1 MKDKRFLT
9 VVAIILCLTLIL
21 GNGFPSLASDD
32 KGEGTAPA
40 SLPAV
45 TDTPEPAGTP
55 GVPETEKAAGTPEVS
70 ETAEPAGTPGVPET
84 EIPAGTPEAPEGEK
98 AAGTPEMSETAETE
112 APEPSQS
119 PAAAGETDTGDEAS
133 AAPSPTPSLP
143 PAGLDEQADIP
154 AAGEA
159 KEDLQGFEADY
170 TDEDVSI
177 EVTALPGV
185 LPKDA
190 VLKVVP
196 IIWQEIPEETEADE
210 RSRLEEI
217 NSKYDLTLSKL
228 EESVADQQ
236 DTIIVGFK
244 AYDISFYTIDGETGE
259 ESKVEPEG
267 DVSVKMNFSTPIVP
281 EEGAESGDAEDP
293 DNPENPE
300 NAGNPE
306 NPANQIAP
314 LALYENEVLPEIR
327 PAVKH
332 LKEDENADGGVS
344 IVDITE
350 QSAVGVEDGG
360 AITDV
365 AFVSDSF
372 SVFAAALLASGVQP
386 AAAGY
391 KNFSN
396 LKFYNYKD
404 INNSKRE
411 EIDEYYDNSTP
422 SLRFL
427 QGQTLSNLEEIANA
441 LVNDGNTAFGDG
453 LIGPYGELKA
463 VTTKN
468 GTRVQQ
474 LRYVRT
480 GGSYKFQYSTNGSTW
495 SSLSASDSDGRLYFY
510 FQLPDRIDTGSGD
523 ERPLP
528 GYEPVEH
535 NKRIDYLGD
544 GNPNP
549 DTRLADEDSYRL
561 YLDILGIPKQE
572 AEPVDVVLLLD
583 RSGSMENNKMDDGRS
598 RLKHLQD
605 AAKAA
610 VNTFMTE
617 GRNNPNRMS
626 IITFSNTAKEY
637 VSFTETSLQNK
648 DTLCQIID
656 GEYRGKNIWENKSG
670 TNYQSGLRE
679 AKRVI
684 DEDQSGR
691 KKYVIFVT
699 DGQPTFYYGPDGT
712 TVHGPGND
720 WDDQTKYWSK
730 YAAAQITGISG
741 FYSVGI
747 GDSGY
752 KTYLTELANLV
763 GANERMYLSG
773 NNTTQLEET
782 FSAIVSSITKQIS
795 HVSITDTLSG
805 YVDFVKTTGNRPQAT
820 RESIGLV
827 VTKQGPE
834 DPRPETLDP
843 DLYRIEI
850 NAKTI
855 NLYFDEDYFLESGT
869 RYTMSFNVKLTQLA
883 YETPLKDTGD
893 PDTDYDLINPVSS
906 GRLGLYSNTTAQ
918 IHYRETIRT
927 DQGYTYQYMTEDYQR
942 PVVAADEGKF
952 RVQKYIDN
960 YREDLA
966 DDEFMIQ
973 ILGPAENPVR
983 MGAVLQAVN
992 GKGTASPV
1000 IKVSK
1005 ATKFQITETV
1015 PQEYEKSS
1023 TYLVVKDAKTNREV
1037 TGRISG
1043 DGSYVTVQPGDDL
1056 IVEVHNSFEH
1066 TGYFHNT
1073 DSVFNLFKA
1082 YRGKS

>member
-1 MKDKRFLT
+1 MKDKRFIT

-21 GNGFPSLASDD
+21 GNGFPSLASDE
-32 KGEGTAPA
+32 KGEGTQTEGQTAEPTETPAVNDVTAPE
-40 SLPAV
+40 SLPVV
-45 TDTPEPAGTP
+45 TETPEPTETPEGTEALLAVSEPVTPVPSQTPDADGTP
-55 GVPETEKAAGTPEVS
+55 DTSNGTPAVDPGP
-70 ETAEPAGTPGVPET
+70 TPDAEEKNSDPE
-84 EIPAGTPEAPEGEK
+84 
-98 AAGTPEMSETAETE
+98 
-112 APEPSQS
+112 
-119 PAAAGETDTGDEAS
+119 
-133 AAPSPTPSLP
+133 PSPTPSELP
-143 PAGLDEQADIP
+143 VSPDAQTDIP
-154 AAGEA
+154 SEVD
-159 KEDLQGFEADY
+159 KEEVLQGFEAAY
-170 TDEDVSI
+170 TDEDVNI

-196 IIWQEIPEETEADE
+196 VIWQEIPEEAEEEE

-217 NSKYDLTLSKL
+217 NSKYELTRSKL
-228 EESVADQQ
+228 EESVAEQE
-236 DTIIVGFK
+236 DTIMVGFK
-244 AYDISFYTIDGETGE
+244 AYDISFCITNEETGE
-259 ESKVEPEG
+259 ESEIEPVG
-267 DVSVKMNFSTPIVP
+267 DVSVKMNFSNPIVP
-281 EEGAESGDAEDP
+281 EEAAGSEDQEDP
-293 DNPENPE
+293 ESPENQ
-300 NAGNPE
+300 
-306 NPANQIAP
+306 PAPMILDDSEA
-314 LALYENEVLPEIR
+314 LPEIR

-332 LKEDENADGGVS
+332 LKEDENAEGGVS
-344 IVDITE
+344 LIDITE
-350 QSAVGVEDGG
+350 QSAVEVEDSG

-372 SVFAAALLASGVQP
+372 SVFATALLASGVQP

-391 KNFSN
+391 NNFSN
-396 LKFYNYKD
+396 LRFYNYKD
-404 INNSKRE
+404 INNSNRSQ
-411 EIDEYYDNSTP
+411 ISEYYSGNRP
-422 SLRFL
+422 FLRIQ
-427 QGQTLSNLEEIANA
+427 QGQTLSNLEAIGSA
-441 LVNDGNTAFGDG
+441 LVTEGNKAFGSG
-453 LIGPYGELKA
+453 LNGPYGELKA

-474 LRYVRT
+474 LRYVRS
-480 GGSYKFQYSTNGSTW
+480 GSSYKFQYTTNGSTW
-495 SSLSASDSDGRLYFY
+495 SNLSNNDSDDRLHFY
-510 FQLPDRIDTGSGD
+510 FQVPDHIDTGSGD

-572 AEPVDVVLLLD
+572 SEPVDVILLLD
-583 RSGSMENNKMDDGRS
+583 RSGSMVNNKMEDDRS
-598 RLKHLQD
+598 RLQHLQD

-617 GRNNPNRMS
+617 GRKNPNRMS
-626 IITFSNTAKEY
+626 IITFSNEAKEY

-648 DTLCQIID
+648 ETLCQIID

-670 TNYQSGLRE
+670 TNYQAGLQE

-699 DGQPTFYYGPDGT
+699 DGQPTFYYGPSGT
-712 TVHGPGND
+712 TIHGYGSD

-752 KTYLTELANLV
+752 KTYLTELGNLV
-763 GANERMYLSG
+763 GATERMYLSG

-782 FSAIVSSITKQIS
+782 FAAIVSSITKQIS
-795 HVSITDTLSG
+795 HVTITDTLSG
-805 YVDFVKTTGNRPQAT
+805 YVDFVKTTGSRPQAT
-820 RESIGLV
+820 RDSIGLV
-827 VTKQGPE
+827 VTRQGPE
-834 DPRPETLDP
+834 DPGPVTLDP
-843 DLYRIEI
+843 NLYRIEI
-850 NAKTI
+850 SGKTI
-855 NLYFDEDYFLESGT
+855 NLIFDEDYFLESGT
-869 RYTMSFNVKLTQLA
+869 RYTMSFNVKLTELA

-918 IHYRETIRT
+918 VRYRETIKT
-927 DQGYTYQYMTEDYQR
+927 DQGYAYQNMAEDYQK
-942 PVVAADEGKF
+942 PVVAANEGKF

-973 ILGPAENPVR
+973 ILGPADNPVK

-1005 ATKFQITETV
+1005 TTRFQIAETV
-1015 PQEYEKSS
+1015 PKEYEKSD
-1023 TYLVVKDAKTNREV
+1023 TYLVVKDARTNQEV
-1037 TGRISG
+1037 SGRISG

-1082 YRGKS
+1082 YRGNS